1 MLRKLLILSIVI
13 CCAHQGFCQVPKVK
27 VYAGTMHYMGD
38 LSPFDHP
45 LSFSQGHFA
54 TGVSYTLVSNE
65 IASYFVRFMHGKVS
79 GNDALSASISRQQRN
94 LSFESN
100 IDEFG
105 VGVEISL
112 ISLMPKLKKYGL
124 DVYLTAG
131 TNIFHFNPKAYYQGG
146 LVELQPLGT
155 EGQGS
160 SVLYKAPYKRWQIN
174 FPIGAGAN
182 FQLSPAVSM
191 AIEVT
196 PRILLTDYLDDV
208 SSDYVGTSQQIQSQG
223 LLTTALANRMGELAT
238 SANEPEDFIV
248 TTGQQRGNVKDKD
261 RYFFS
266 SIHFISNL
274 GDLKKLAKKLKRN

>member
-1 MLRKLLILSIVI
+1 MLRKLTILSIVI
-13 CCAHQGFCQVPKVK
+13 CCAFRSYCQVPKVK

-38 LSPFDHP
+38 LSPLDHP
-45 LSFSQGHFA
+45 LSFSKGHFA

-79 GNDALSASISRQQRN
+79 GNDALSASSFRQKRN

-112 ISLMPKLKKYGL
+112 MSLLPSIKKYGL
-124 DVYLTAG
+124 DVYVTAG
-131 TNIFHFNPKAYYQGG
+131 TNIFHFNPKAYYQG
-146 LVELQPLGT
+146 EWIDLQPLGT

-160 SVLYKAPYKRWQIN
+160 SILFKTPYKRWQLN
-174 FPIGAGAN
+174 FPIGIGAS
-182 FQLSPAVSM
+182 FELSSFVSM
-191 AIEVT
+191 AIEIA

-208 SSDYVGTSQQIQSQG
+208 SKEYVGTTEQIQDQG
-223 LLTTALANRMGELAT
+223 VLSAALANRMGELAT
-238 SANEPEDFIV
+238 SVNEPDDFFV
-248 TTGQQRGNVKDKD
+248 YTGQPRGNVTDKD

-266 SIHFISNL
+266 SIHFISTL
-274 GDLKKLAKKLKRN
+274 GSLKSITNTLKRK